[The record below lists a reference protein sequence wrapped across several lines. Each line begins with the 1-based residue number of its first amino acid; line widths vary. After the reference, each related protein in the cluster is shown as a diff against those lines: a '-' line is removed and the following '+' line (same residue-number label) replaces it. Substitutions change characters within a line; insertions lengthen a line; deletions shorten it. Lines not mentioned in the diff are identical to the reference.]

1 MPRIDHPAIRLIKKR
16 GVSISNARLSFFPCS
31 DFSSRPSS
39 SKNKNPY
46 AQSQRNGGFRFQF
59 RFAGSPGIR
68 CY

>member
-46 AQSQRNGGFRFQF
+46 AQAHR
-59 RFAGSPGIR
+59 
-68 CY
+68 